1 MALKLWPTHS
11 ALWLVWWAPALRWSS
26 TLKRYAEALRWSS
39 ARVRPS
45 GSQRPQHLPVLQLGF
60 LKRDS
65 NKTCVPVSEMG
76 FQGTARL
83 KGSYYAFL
91 FFPSPFAIYIC
102 FWVYKWLAKL
112 QYHKVAT
119 RESKWLW
126 QNGKVTEL
134 PRNGLLGFHL
144 QLSFTSG
151 TRWRVRLYFF
161 WESMGEHLQMI
172 HYQSEEQFD
181 FATLIK

>member
-102 FWVYKWLAKL
+102 FWVYKWLAKS

-119 RESKWLW
+119 RGSKWL
-126 QNGKVTEL
+126 QQVAVTEQ
-134 PRNGLLGFHL
+134 PRNSWVGFHP
-144 QLSFTSG
+144 
-151 TRWRVRLYFF
+151 
-161 WESMGEHLQMI
+161 GERQMI
-172 HYQSEEQFD
+172 HNQSD
-181 FATLIK
+181 FATVVK